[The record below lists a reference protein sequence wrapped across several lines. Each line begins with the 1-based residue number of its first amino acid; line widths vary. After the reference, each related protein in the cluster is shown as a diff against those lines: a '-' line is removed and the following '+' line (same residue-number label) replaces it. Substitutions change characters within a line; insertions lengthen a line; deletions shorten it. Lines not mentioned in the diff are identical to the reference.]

1 MQHEQFGLRNSMFKK
16 LSVCTDGPQ
25 KRDAIRRRI
34 GDVFELTF
42 LDLDEIQ
49 SAPLQPQLLFDINF
63 SDSPRLLNL
72 KEWLNGKPQGGK
84 VVFVTDKASHIQAI
98 QAKALGAT
106 DVVHRPLN
114 AGVLMKKLLGS
125 LDAILRDGLLSPIK
139 NSPGVGA
146 ALDALH
152 GIFSTACLGALLDPA
167 AINSAGESI
176 VGHIEEHGLRSWIDT
191 VRRHHGQTY
200 QHCLLVTGVAVAFG
214 QHLGLSQA
222 DRRRLSFAGMLHDIG
237 KARVPIEILEKPT
250 ALNDDEMAVMRKH
263 PEFGLETL
271 KNTAGLSPDMLDV
284 VIHHHEYLD
293 GSGYPRG
300 LSGGEI
306 SDFVRIATIC
316 DVFGALLERRAY
328 KTPLRGDVA
337 YQMLLDM
344 GPRLDKDLLREFR
357 FAAALRLEECA

>member
-1 MQHEQFGLRNSMFKK
+1 MFKK
-16 LSVCTDGPQ
+16 LSVCTDTPQ

-34 GDVFELTF
+34 GDVFELSF
-42 LDLDEIQ
+42 LDLDEIHA
-49 SAPLQPQLLFDINF
+49 APLQPQLLFDVDF

-72 KEWLNGKPQGGK
+72 KQWLNRKPKDGK

-106 DVVHRPLN
+106 DVVHHPLN
-114 AGVLMKKLLGS
+114 AGVLMKKLLAS
-125 LDAILRDGLLSPIK
+125 RDAILRDGLLDPIK
-139 NSPGVGA
+139 GSPGVGA

-152 GIFSTACLGALLDPA
+152 GIFSSACLGAPLDPA

-176 VGHIEEHGLRSWIDT
+176 VGRIEEHGLRSWIDT
-191 VRRHHGQTY
+191 VRRHHSQTY

-250 ALNDDEMAVMRKH
+250 ALSDDEMAVMRRH

-271 KNTAGLSPDMLDV
+271 KHAAGLSPDMLDV

-293 GSGYPRG
+293 GSGYPHG
-300 LSGGEI
+300 LSNREI
-306 SDFVRIATIC
+306 FDFVRIATIC

-337 YQMLLDM
+337 YQVLLDM
-344 GPRLDKDLLREFR
+344 GPKLDKDLVREFR
-357 FAAALRLEECA
+357 FASALRLEECA

>member
-1 MQHEQFGLRNSMFKK
+1 MFKK
-16 LSVCTDGPQ
+16 LSVCTDTPQ

-42 LDLDEIQ
+42 LDLDEIHA
-49 SAPLQPQLLFDINF
+49 APLQPQLLFDVNF
-63 SDSPRLLNL
+63 SDSPRLINL
-72 KEWLNGKPQGGK
+72 KQWLNGQPKGGK

-106 DVVHRPLN
+106 DVVHHPLN
-114 AGVLMKKLLGS
+114 AGVLMKKLLAS
-125 LDAILRDGLLSPIK
+125 RDAILRDGLLDPIK
-139 NSPGVGA
+139 DSPGVGA

-152 GIFSTACLGALLDPA
+152 GIFSTACLGAPLDAA

-176 VGHIEEHGLRSWIDT
+176 IGHIEEHGLRSWIKI
-191 VRRHHGQTY
+191 VRRHHSQTY

-214 QHLGLSQA
+214 QHLGFSVP
-222 DRRRLSFAGMLHDIG
+222 DRRRLSFAAMLHDIG
-237 KARVPIEILEKPT
+237 KARVPIDILEKPT
-250 ALNDDEMAVMRKH
+250 ALSEEEMTIMRMH

-271 KNTAGLSPDMLDV
+271 KSTEGLSPDMLDV

-293 GSGYPRG
+293 GSGYPHG
-300 LSGGEI
+300 LSGNEI

-316 DVFGALLERRAY
+316 DTFGALLERRAY
-328 KTPLRGDVA
+328 KPPIPGDVA

-344 GPRLDKDLLREFR
+344 GPKLDKDLMREFR
-357 FAAALRLEECA
+357 FAAALRFEERV